1 MRKLFLA
8 LAAILAV
15 LAIGQAV
22 VSDLKAFR
30 ERLPLVVRRA

>member
-1 MRKLFLA
+1 MRKLL

-22 VSDLKAFR
+22 ASDLKASR
-30 ERLPLVVRRA
+30 ERLPQVVRRA